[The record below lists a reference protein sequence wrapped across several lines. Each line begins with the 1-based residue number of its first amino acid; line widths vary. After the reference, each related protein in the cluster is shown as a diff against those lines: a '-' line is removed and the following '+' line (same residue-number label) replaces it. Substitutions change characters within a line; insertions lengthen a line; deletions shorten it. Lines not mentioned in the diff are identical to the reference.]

1 MASENKNALFRDA
14 ALARLASPER
24 LDARLQLLGYPR
36 ALLLGLGA
44 LLVAVAAFAAWLLA
58 AR

>member
-1 MASENKNALFRDA
+1 MAAEKSPIFRDA

-36 ALLLGLGA
+36 SLLAALAA
-44 LLVAVAAFAAWLLA
+44 LLVVVAVFAAWLLT

>member
-1 MASENKNALFRDA
+1 MAAPKNPLFRDS

-24 LDARLQLLGYPR
+24 LDARLTLLGYPR
-36 ALLLGLGA
+36 GVLLALAALLA
-44 LLVAVAAFAAWLLA
+44 ATAAFAAWLLT

>member
-1 MASENKNALFRDA
+1 MPAPKNALFRDA

-36 ALLLGLGA
+36 SLLAALGVA
-44 LLVAVAAFAAWLLA
+44 LVAAAVFAAWLLT

>member
-1 MASENKNALFRDA
+1 MATEKNPLFRDA

-36 ALLLGLGA
+36 ALLAVLGA
-44 LLVAVAAFAAWLLA
+44 LLVVVAVFAAWLLT

>member
-1 MASENKNALFRDA
+1 MPAPKNPLFRDS

-24 LDARLQLLGYPR
+24 LDARLTLLGYPR
-36 ALLLGLGA
+36 ALLVVLA
-44 LLVAVAAFAAWLLA
+44 VVLVAATAFAAWLLT

>member
-1 MASENKNALFRDA
+1 MPAEKNALFRDA

-24 LDARLQLLGYPR
+24 LDVRLQLLGYPR
-36 ALLLGLGA
+36 SLLAVLGA
-44 LLVAVAAFAAWLLA
+44 LLVAVAFFAAWLLT

>member
-1 MASENKNALFRDA
+1 MAAEDPQIFRKA

-24 LDARLQLLGYPR
+24 LDARVAVTAYRP
-36 ALLLGLGA
+36 ALLAGLAA
-44 LLVAVAAFAAWLLA
+44 LLVLVAMFAAWLLT

>member
-1 MASENKNALFRDA
+1 MARDKSPLYRDA
-14 ALARLASPER
+14 ALARLASPEK

-36 ALLLGLGA
+36 SVLLALAVLLAGT
-44 LLVAVAAFAAWLLA
+44 AAFAAWLLT

>member
-1 MASENKNALFRDA
+1 MEKNPLFRDA

-24 LDARLQLLGYPR
+24 LDARLTLLGYPR
-36 ALLLGLGA
+36 VMLAVLGA
-44 LLVAVAAFAAWLLA
+44 LLVAVAFFAAWLLA

>member
-1 MASENKNALFRDA
+1 MPAEKNALFRDA

-24 LDARLQLLGYPR
+24 LDARLTLLGYPR
-36 ALLLGLGA
+36 LLLGALGA
-44 LLVAVAAFAAWLLA
+44 ILLVVAFFAAWLLT

>member
-1 MASENKNALFRDA
+1 MAAEKNPIFRDA

-36 ALLLGLGA
+36 SLLAVLAA
-44 LLVAVAAFAAWLLA
+44 LLVVVAVFAAWLLT

>member
-1 MASENKNALFRDA
+1 MSGEKNALFRDA

-24 LDARLQLLGYPR
+24 LDARLQLMGYPR
-36 ALLLGLGA
+36 LLLA
-44 LLVAVAAFAAWLLA
+44 LAAILLLAVALFAAWLLT

>member
-1 MASENKNALFRDA
+1 MAAEKNPIFRDA

-24 LDARLQLLGYPR
+24 LDARLQLLGYPGGLLA
-36 ALLLGLGA
+36 ALTA
-44 LLVAVAAFAAWLLA
+44 LLVVVALFAAWLLT

>member
-1 MASENKNALFRDA
+1 MPLEKNPLFRDA

-24 LDARLQLLGYPR
+24 LDARLQLLGYPP
-36 ALLLGLGA
+36 LLLAA
-44 LLVAVAAFAAWLLA
+44 LALALVAVALFAAWLLT

>member
-1 MASENKNALFRDA
+1 MAAEKNPLFRDA

-24 LDARLQLLGYPR
+24 LDARLQLLGYPV
-36 ALLLGLGA
+36 ALLAALAA
-44 LLVAVAAFAAWLLA
+44 LLVVVAVFAAWLLT

>member
-1 MASENKNALFRDA
+1 MAAEKSPLFRDA

-36 ALLLGLGA
+36 ALLAALGA
-44 LLVAVAAFAAWLLA
+44 LLVVVALFAAWLLT

>member
-1 MASENKNALFRDA
+1 MAAEKNPLFRDA

-36 ALLLGLGA
+36 ALLAALGA
-44 LLVAVAAFAAWLLA
+44 LLVVVALFAAWLLT

>member
-1 MASENKNALFRDA
+1 MAAPKNPLFRDA

-24 LDARLQLLGYPR
+24 LDARLTLLGYPR
-36 ALLLGLGA
+36 L
-44 LLVAVAAFAAWLLA
+44 LLVAVGVALVAAAVFAAWLLT

>member
-1 MASENKNALFRDA
+1 MPVEKNALFRDA

-36 ALLLGLGA
+36 PLLAALGA
-44 LLVAVAAFAAWLLA
+44 ILLVVAVFAAWLLT

>member
-1 MASENKNALFRDA
+1 MPAEKNALFRDA

-24 LDARLQLLGYPR
+24 LDVRLRLLGYPR
-36 ALLLGLGA
+36 ALLAAVGA
-44 LLVAVAAFAAWLLA
+44 ILVVVAFFAAWLLT

>member
-1 MASENKNALFRDA
+1 MKRDKSPLYRDA
-14 ALARLASPER
+14 ALARLASPEH

-36 ALLLGLGA
+36 SVLLALALLLA
-44 LLVAVAAFAAWLLA
+44 ATAAFAAWLLT